1 MVTFT
6 KGPWQSMAKGGKY
19 AVETVENY
27 GGADSD
33 RSVLVADC
41 DTSDAIHA
49 REKEANCRLIA
60 AAPDLFVNVT
70 MLLSGSCIET
80 RQTTV
85 GTIHRITWPCQQWF
99 AVLHWSVRGGH
110 STVFCR

>member
-1 MVTFT
+1 MATFT
-6 KGPWQSMAKGGKY
+6 KGPWQSMAKDGKY

-60 AAPDLFVNVT
+60 AAPDLLAALKAAENWHGELDICDVPDDGLRG
-70 MLLSGSCIET
+70 LL
-80 RQTTV
+80 
-85 GTIHRITWPCQQWF
+85 QQMRD
-99 AVLHWSVRGGH
+99 AIQKATEGI
-110 STVFCR
+110 